1 MERHI
6 RHCHPLK
13 DGLVEGAVIA
23 FAMDFEC
30 HLVEVVLQLAELV
43 FPPLRHIPAAV
54 LEAAPKPQ
62 EVCTLQWRLSADAFP
77 TLLTTLLSLMRAT
90 GPGARAS
97 NLILYRKRPKNAQA
111 AASGPPPSL

>member
-77 TLLTTLLSLMRAT
+77 HCSPPFSRSCA
-90 GPGARAS
+90 PR
-97 NLILYRKRPKNAQA
+97 AQA
-111 AASGPPPSL
+111 LVPQI